1 MIYTACRY
9 APVELFAG
17 FRTQVARLDPVVKD
31 YACAEAC
38 THPNL
43 CGYAKA
49 LYEEIQAKHVDEL
62 VLTDCCDATRRL
74 YDVLASEGRMKF
86 LWLLPLPHKNG
97 EAEIRLF
104 AGALEDLERAYSS

>member
-49 LYEEIQAKHVDEL
+49 LYEEI
-62 VLTDCCDATRRL
+62 
-74 YDVLASEGRMKF
+74 
-86 LWLLPLPHKNG
+86 
-97 EAEIRLF
+97 
-104 AGALEDLERAYSS
+104 